1 MHRTIRNYIAGLNP
15 PPQIISA
22 HDIEH
27 MYYNDPS
34 EVLRIMHNQVRD
46 MRFIMDMRLLSLLL
60 PTIKPQII
68 LLLLHMP
75 TRVWY
80 HDKCDSPT
88 P

>member
-1 MHRTIRNYIAGLNP
+1 MHRTIRDYIAGLTP
-15 PPQIISA
+15 PPQTICA
-22 HDIEH
+22 HDVEH
-27 MYYNDPS
+27 MYYNDPT

-46 MRFIMDMRLLSLLL
+46 MRFIMNMRLLSRIL
-60 PTIKPQII
+60 PTIKPHII

-80 HDKCDSPT
+80 RRECDSPT

>member
-1 MHRTIRNYIAGLNP
+1 MHRTIRDYIVGLNP

-22 HDIEH
+22 HDVEH
-27 MYYNDPS
+27 MYYNDPT
-34 EVLRIMHNQVRD
+34 EVLRIMHNQMSD
-46 MRFIMDMRLLSLLL
+46 MRFIMNMMLISRIL
-60 PTIKPQII
+60 PTIKPHII

-80 HDKCDSPT
+80 HEERESPT

>member
-1 MHRTIRNYIAGLNP
+1 
-15 PPQIISA
+15 
-22 HDIEH
+22 
-27 MYYNDPS
+27 MYYNNPG
-34 EVLRIMHNQVRD
+34 EVLRIMHNQMSD

-60 PTIKPQII
+60 PTIKPHII

-80 HDKCDSPT
+80 HKPCDSPT